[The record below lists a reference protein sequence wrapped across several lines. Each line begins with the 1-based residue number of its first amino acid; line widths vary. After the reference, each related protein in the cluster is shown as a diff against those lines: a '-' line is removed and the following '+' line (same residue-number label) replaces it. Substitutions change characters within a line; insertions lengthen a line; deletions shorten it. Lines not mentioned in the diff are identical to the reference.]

1 MRCDDAR
8 QLMALQ
14 LDGFEPMQHGSF
26 ESHLDGCENCRGEWR
41 RLEGLEQFLRRQ
53 PEAAPS
59 EHFASRVMAF
69 VAVETRR
76 LPPWQRSFLLVASI
90 ASAVASLASGVV
102 GLTHG
107 FGLAER
113 APVWLALAESAG
125 RSTISFLAALGAI
138 LASGNQVWLVYIP
151 LSVTLASL
159 WFAALVLPR
168 SSTERA
174 RSRRA

>member
-1 MRCDDAR
+1 
-8 QLMALQ
+8 MALM
-14 LDGFEPMQHGSF
+14 LDESESMQQPTF
-26 ESHLDGCENCRGEWR
+26 QEHLLDCEDCQREWR
-41 RLEGLEQFLRRQ
+41 QLEGLEQFLRRQ
-53 PEAAPS
+53 PIAAPS

-69 VAVETRR
+69 VSAETRS
-76 LPPWQRSFLLVASI
+76 LPPWQRSLVLVAAI

-102 GLTHG
+102 GVTHG

-113 APVWLALAESAG
+113 APVWVALAASAG
-125 RSTISFLAALGAI
+125 RSAISFLAAMGAI

-168 SSTERA
+168 TSTERA